1 MKPRFFVVPAF
12 SPAEAEAEAETEA
25 ESNQVLAEG
34 RVLAGQRPFVG
45 AGESSSWAIC
55 VSLAPAPGRLP
66 EAVKAGGVRR
76 IDDRE
81 VLDEADFAVY
91 ARLRKLR
98 KPRKLRKLCKEIA
111 EGEGV
116 APFTVFTNEQ
126 LATMVQQRVSTR
138 EAMAAIDGVGS
149 ARLERYAPRFRAL
162 RQQVWPANARGAA

>member
-1 MKPRFFVVPAF
+1 MKPRLFVVPAL
-12 SPAEAEAEAETEA
+12 SPGEAEAEAETEA

-34 RVLAGQRPFVG
+34 RGLTGQHPFVG

-76 IDDRE
+76 VDDRE

-91 ARLRKLR
+91 ARLRK
-98 KPRKLRKLCKEIA
+98 PRKLRKLRQEIA

-116 APFTVFTNEQ
+116 ALFTVFINEQ
-126 LATMVQQRVSTR
+126 LATMVQQRVNTR

-149 ARLERYAPRFRAL
+149 ARLERYAPRFLAL
-162 RQQVWPANARGAA
+162 RQQVWPANAGGAA

>member
-1 MKPRFFVVPAF
+1 MTPRFFVVRAF
-12 SPAEAEAEAETEA
+12 SPAEAEAESEA

-34 RVLAGQRPFVG
+34 CVLAGQRPFVG
-45 AGESSSWAIC
+45 AGESSFWAIC

-76 IDDRE
+76 VDDRE

-91 ARLRKLR
+91 ARLRK
-98 KPRKLRKLCKEIA
+98 PRKLRKLRQEIA

-116 APFTVFTNEQ
+116 ALFTVFINEQ
-126 LATMVQQRVSTR
+126 LATMVQQRVNTR

-149 ARLERYAPRFRAL
+149 ARLERYAPRFLAL
-162 RQQVWPANARGAA
+162 RQQVWPANAGGAA

>member
-1 MKPRFFVVPAF
+1 MKPRFFVVPAL
-12 SPAEAEAEAETEA
+12 SPGEAEAEAEA

-45 AGESSSWAIC
+45 AGESSFWAIC

-91 ARLRKLR
+91 ARLRKLC
-98 KPRKLRKLCKEIA
+98 KPRKLRQEIV
-111 EGEGV
+111 EGEGL
-116 APFTVFTNEQ
+116 ALFTMLTHEQ
-126 LATMVQQRVSTR
+126 LATMVQQRVNTR

-149 ARLERYAPRFRAL
+149 ARRERYAPRFLAL
-162 RQQVWPANARGAA
+162 RQQVWPANAGGAA

>member
-1 MKPRFFVVPAF
+1 MTPRFFVVRAF
-12 SPAEAEAEAETEA
+12 SPAEAEAESEA

-34 RVLAGQRPFVG
+34 CVLAGQRPFVG
-45 AGESSSWAIC
+45 AGESSFWAIC

-91 ARLRKLR
+91 ARLLKLC
-98 KPRKLRKLCKEIA
+98 KLRKLRKLCKEIV
-111 EGEGV
+111 EGDGV
-116 APFTVFTNEQ
+116 ARFTVFANEQ
-126 LATMVQQRVSTR
+126 LATMVQQRVNTR

-149 ARLERYAPRFRAL
+149 ARLERYAPRFLAL
-162 RQQVWPANARGAA
+162 RQQVWPANAGGAA

>member
-1 MKPRFFVVPAF
+1 MKPRFFVVPAL
-12 SPAEAEAEAETEA
+12 SPGEAEAEA

-34 RVLAGQRPFVG
+34 RVLTGQRPFVG
-45 AGESSSWAIC
+45 AGESSFWAIC

-76 IDDRE
+76 VDDRE

-91 ARLRKLR
+91 ARLRK
-98 KPRKLRKLCKEIA
+98 PRKLRQEIA

-116 APFTVFTNEQ
+116 APFTVLTNEQ
-126 LATMVQQRVSTR
+126 LATMVQQRGNTR

-149 ARLERYAPRFRAL
+149 ARRERYAPRFRAL
-162 RQQVWPANARGAA
+162 RQQVWPANAGGAA

>member
-1 MKPRFFVVPAF
+1 M
-12 SPAEAEAEAETEA
+12 
-25 ESNQVLAEG
+25 LAEG

-45 AGESSSWAIC
+45 AGESSFWAIC

-76 IDDRE
+76 VDDRE

-91 ARLRKLR
+91 ARLRK
-98 KPRKLRKLCKEIA
+98 PRKLRKLRQEIA

-116 APFTVFTNEQ
+116 ALFTVFINEQ
-126 LATMVQQRVSTR
+126 LATMVQQRVNTR

-149 ARLERYAPRFRAL
+149 ARRERYAPRFRAL
-162 RQQVWPANARGAA
+162 RQQVWPANAGGAA